1 MKKFHES
8 SIVRVLNSLQSGMG
22 QDEGS
27 RILLLTMKHADV
39 PAKAKAPAA
48 QEEKKETAIAIVNL
62 PPAR

>member
-1 MKKFHES
+1 MRRDGES
-8 SIVRVLNSLQSGMG
+8 K
-22 QDEGS
+22 
-27 RILLLTMKHADV
+27 ILFLTMKHADV